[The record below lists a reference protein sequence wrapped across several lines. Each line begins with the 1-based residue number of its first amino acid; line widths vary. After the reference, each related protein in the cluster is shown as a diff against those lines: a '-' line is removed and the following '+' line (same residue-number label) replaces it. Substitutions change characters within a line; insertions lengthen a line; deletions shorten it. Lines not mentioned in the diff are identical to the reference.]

1 MSERVSAHD
10 AVAGFL
16 AAIAIFM
23 AFMAAINMRLTIGG
37 VDLGFHPVTL
47 GVAAVITS
55 LVAVTMGG
63 RSKLLPFAVFF
74 CGACWFIGMVVAIVT
89 KRPLY

>member
-1 MSERVSAHD
+1 VSERTSAQD

-16 AAIAIFM
+16 AAVAIFM
-23 AFMAAINMRLTIGG
+23 AFMAAINMRLTISG
-37 VDLGFHPVTL
+37 VDLGFHPVKL
-47 GVAAVITS
+47 GVAAVFTS

-63 RSKLLPFAVFF
+63 RSKLLTFAVYF
-74 CGACWFIGMVVAIVT
+74 CGACWFIGMIVAVVT